1 VFLLFFIKGDGQ
13 PHTQHDV
20 SELNLHSSE
29 EEYVGSS
36 EDDEDFIIP
45 AKYVR
50 ITTVAEILAHRIQ
63 IPISSSSEEVKLD
76 PRLVSEHLVSFL
88 MNFRVLKT
96 VILFL
101 SHSVHGFRHGIYYP
115 ACCLI
120 RRRKGL

>member
-1 VFLLFFIKGDGQ
+1 MLVCECNLYYFHNVFLLFFFKGDGRE
-13 PHTQHDV
+13 PLAEHDV

-29 EEYVGSS
+29 EEYIGSS

-76 PRLVSEHLVSFL
+76 PRLVSEHLVS
-88 MNFRVLKT
+88 
-96 VILFL
+96 I
-101 SHSVHGFRHGIYYP
+101 
-115 ACCLI
+115 
-120 RRRKGL
+120 